1 MIDPKEKTKILIIKL
16 RSIGDVVY
24 NTAVYSPL
32 KNCFPNS
39 HLTILVE
46 RPSYDLV
53 CDHPDVDD
61 VLCFEKVNFW
71 QQVQFY
77 FQLIQAQYDVV
88 IDMHEG
94 TRGAVMCFLTRA
106 RIRAGNKFAKRS
118 FLYNKKIDFSD
129 LNPKFPIDYQVALI
143 KKMGVTFNKISPS
156 IHLSEFAKQRAKKLL
171 SESGIKEGDKYCII
185 HAGTKKIYDQWQ
197 YEKFARLAEIIPKQ
211 FRAKV
216 ILTSGPDEKT
226 QAERITKLVHDSEM
240 VFIQTGLQELA
251 AITEGACFVV
261 CHNGGYMHL
270 ASAMG
275 APVIALF
282 GVVHPNVWKPLGQR
296 DQVIYKKIECSP
308 CYDHTRKPECYE
320 GDAECKRVIEVDD
333 ILKAVE
339 RLRL

>member
-77 FQLIQAQYDVV
+77 FHLIQAQYDVV

-106 RIRAGNKFAKRS
+106 RIRAGNKFAKRA

-156 IHLSEFAKQRAKKLL
+156 IHLSEFATQRAKKLL
-171 SESGIKEGDKYCII
+171 SKNGIKDAAKY
-185 HAGTKKIYDQWQ
+185 K
-197 YEKFARLAEIIPKQ
+197 L
-211 FRAKV
+211 
-216 ILTSGPDEKT
+216 SN
-226 QAERITKLVHDSEM
+226 ITNQLIS
-240 VFIQTGLQELA
+240 
-251 AITEGACFVV
+251 
-261 CHNGGYMHL
+261 
-270 ASAMG
+270 
-275 APVIALF
+275 
-282 GVVHPNVWKPLGQR
+282 
-296 DQVIYKKIECSP
+296 IYKTLNS
-308 CYDHTRKPECYE
+308 
-320 GDAECKRVIEVDD
+320 
-333 ILKAVE
+333 
-339 RLRL
+339 